1 MSWIPERRFWL
12 LRRLGKV
19 LSVVAWVAL
28 ALTIVITPVG
38 IARAV
43 LTGASDE
50 VWEWF
55 KYGLSGGLFF
65 LYGVFLAQSI
75 EVVLAIEENTK
86 QATFVLE
93 KLTSLTQQVR
103 DRLGEPGDR
112 PDPPPPP
119 PLAP

>member
-1 MSWIPERRFWL
+1 MFILPL
-12 LRRLGKV
+12 
-19 LSVVAWVAL
+19 
-28 ALTIVITPVG
+28 
-38 IARAV
+38 
-43 LTGASDE
+43 
-50 VWEWF
+50 
-55 KYGLSGGLFF
+55 
-65 LYGVFLAQSI
+65 
-75 EVVLAIEENTK
+75 ENTK